1 MASIDD
7 ADRASLGARPGCDKP
22 LPCLPAERVLRWPS
36 WHPLVAVGRRQG
48 NPQDFGEFFLDL
60 DDRLGLAEF
69 GRQPLGFSLEPL
81 VFGDQGGVGVGL
93 SPTTLGGQSGQRP
106 FGALLPP
113 CTQPGLFTRPSRFVE
128 AGEDEGLTATKMV
141 IGGASTGPRAHRPLS
156 PRPIFR
162 VVAQFKAAASN
173 EDGRERAAAPRRDAM
188 DRAVFSIA
196 WEAASVAGK
205 PVPSPTTA

>member
-1 MASIDD
+1 MVLAN
-7 ADRASLGARPGCDKP
+7 AEKASLRTAFRPAGLLLQIRLDQGQ
-22 LPCLPAERVLRWPS
+22 LFIERVTLHAHEIPYPDFLLYGNRKCTIP
-36 WHPLVAVGRRQG
+36 PLSGGKQCTI
-48 NPQDFGEFFLDL
+48 
-60 DDRLGLAEF
+60 
-69 GRQPLGFSLEPL
+69 PLGRCTTIFVQFLAS
-81 VFGDQGGVGVGL
+81 GL
-93 SPTTLGGQSGQRP
+93 TSNIA
-106 FGALLPP
+106 FLPD
-113 CTQPGLFTRPSRFVE
+113 PGLFTRPSRLVE
-128 AGEDEGLTATKMV
+128 AREDEGLTATKMV
-141 IGGASTGPRAHRPLS
+141 IGGASTGSRAHHPLS